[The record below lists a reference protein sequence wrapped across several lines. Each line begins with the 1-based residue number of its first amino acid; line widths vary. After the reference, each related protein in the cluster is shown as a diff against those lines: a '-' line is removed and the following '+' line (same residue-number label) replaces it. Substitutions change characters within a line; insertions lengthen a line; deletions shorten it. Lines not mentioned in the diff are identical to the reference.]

1 MTFTTDVRT
10 VTLAELISAVGSV
23 RRLVRETPGG
33 SAPVVDGV
41 GDRGGRKRSGAGA
54 GWQDQGT
61 PPTDGGPGRAM
72 TMTDNLVSD
81 PASGLFSEAMLRALL
96 PSRVATARRTLR
108 QLGLILVSVTDGPGP
123 DQVADEVRRAIRDS
137 DMAARL
143 DDGTIAIV
151 LEFTPSEGCLVVV
164 ERLQRRITEDHPG
177 SHVRSGVACYPAHA
191 ISAEELV
198 DVAQQALARAHDGSA
213 AIAPVPD

>member
-1 MTFTTDVRT
+1 
-10 VTLAELISAVGSV
+10 
-23 RRLVRETPGG
+23 
-33 SAPVVDGV
+33 
-41 GDRGGRKRSGAGA
+41 
-54 GWQDQGT
+54 
-61 PPTDGGPGRAM
+61 M

-108 QLGLILVSVTDGPGP
+108 QLGLILVSVADGPGP
-123 DQVADEVRRAIRDS
+123 DEVADEVRRAIRDS

-164 ERLQRRITEDHPG
+164 ERLQRRITDDHPG
-177 SHVRSGVACYPAHA
+177 AHMRSGVACYPAHA